1 MPEPNDTSQNH
12 NSEPTVEMTALKPM
26 RFEDILDTTFS
37 LYRKHFWLFL
47 GLVAFSVLSELPL
60 HLLSDFSQLF
70 FDHSFLLGIAAVLIT
85 ITFFVIGIGGIAI
98 GSGATYLGENITIRS
113 ALQQTMDRFWQ
124 LLGCFL
130 LWSLVVTVLT
140 VTVIGIPFAL
150 YFAVRWGFFI
160 QTIMFEKPV
169 ISIALGRS
177 SELVK
182 GMWWRVFGMLFAIL
196 LLSTVVHAII
206 EISIGFI
213 LIATNLVSEVDFID
227 ILQWGLFG
235 ESFESS
241 TPLFH
246 AISIVIHLVVYAIS
260 FPIWIIGITLLYFNQ
275 RIRKEG
281 FDIEMQVPQPNTV
294 ESDLG

>member
-1 MPEPNDTSQNH
+1 MLKPSDTSRNH
-12 NSEPTVEMTALKPM
+12 NSEPTVATTALKPM
-26 RFEDILDTTFS
+26 QFGDILDTTFS
-37 LYRKHFWLFL
+37 LYRKHFSLFL
-47 GLVAFSVLSELPL
+47 GLVAFSVLSELAL
-60 HLLSDFSQLF
+60 HFLVDFSEFF
-70 FDHSFLLGIAAVLIT
+70 FDRSPLLGIAIVLIT
-85 ITFFVIGIGGIAI
+85 FTFFIIGIGGIAI
-98 GSGATYLGENITIRS
+98 GSSATYLCENVTIRS
-113 ALQQTMDRFWQ
+113 VLQRTMDRFWQ
-124 LLGCFL
+124 LLGCSL
-130 LWSLVVTVLT
+130 LWLLVVTTLT
-140 VTVIGIPFAL
+140 VTIIGIPVAIHFT
-150 YFAVRWGFFI
+150 VRWGLFI

-182 GMWWRVFGMLFAIL
+182 GMWWRVCGMLLAIL
-196 LLSTVVHAII
+196 LLSTVVHSII

-227 ILQWGLFG
+227 ILEWGLFG
-235 ESFESS
+235 GSFEGV
-241 TPLFH
+241 TPFFY

-281 FDIEMQVPQPNTV
+281 FDIEMQLPRPNTV